1 MKKQEIKIHE
11 LSSEKEKAIRESIIQ
26 LFKETPIPE
35 NELLSNLGLFIRRQD
50 FSRILFMNEL
60 YKKIINIHGI
70 ITEFGVR
77 WGKNLAL
84 YEVLR
89 GIYEPYNFNRRIIGF
104 DTFEGFPGVDKKDG
118 NFKNIEVGG
127 MAVTA
132 GYEHY
137 LEKILDYHENES
149 PVSHI
154 KKYQLIKGD
163 ASIEIH
169 KFLKENPETIIAL
182 AYFDFDIYKPTKD
195 CLLAIRKHVAKGTVI
210 GFDELNVHTWP
221 GETLAFKEVFELEKY
236 TIHRNAYSSIQ
247 SYIVIE

>member
-1 MKKQEIKIHE
+1 MEKQEIKINE
-11 LSSEKEKAIRESIIQ
+11 LSSEKEMAIRSSFIQ
-26 LFKETPIPE
+26 LFKESPIPD
-35 NELLSNLGLFIRRQD
+35 NEILSNLGLFIRRQD
-50 FSRILFMNEL
+50 FSRILFMHEL

-104 DTFEGFPGVDKKDG
+104 DTFEGFPSVDTNDG
-118 NFKNIEVGG
+118 AFDNVEIGG
-127 MAVTA
+127 MAVTM

-137 LEKILDYHENES
+137 LEKILNYHENES

-163 ASIEIH
+163 ASVKIH
-169 KFLKENPETIIAL
+169 QFLKENPEAIIAM

-195 CLLAIRKHVAKGTVI
+195 CLEAIRGHVTKGTVI

-221 GETLAFKEVFELEKY
+221 GETIAFKEVFELDKY

-247 SYIVIE
+247 SYIIIE